1 MKRFFITA
9 FLFTSLLSCGKTL
22 QEEADAFLKS
32 YNQEYQAVY
41 YEASKAQWK
50 ALTDINALNDSLS
63 VVANKKYAAFAGSK
77 DIIQK
82 VRFFREH
89 RSELNDI
96 TIRQL
101 DKIWLDASHQ
111 PGTMPDVVDQLI
123 KANTEATSALYSYQ
137 FTVNGKPYSAND
149 IDRALRNSSDLKERE
164 AVWTASKEVGKIERD
179 HLARLQE
186 LRNKVAREMK
196 YSSFFDLEAH
206 DYGMSS
212 DEVIQLM
219 DQFSEDLKPL
229 YRELHTYI
237 RYELAKKYNQPVP
250 EYLPA
255 HWLPN
260 RWAQNWPGLVPGLQ
274 GEGDIPGKSKE
285 WVVEQAEKF
294 YMSMGFEKLND
305 NFYKNSDLYPA
316 DAASGRKKNTHA
328 SAWHLN
334 LDQDYRSLMSVEPN
348 MEWFKTT
355 HHELGHIY
363 YYIAYTNPE
372 VPLTLRAGA
381 NRAYH
386 EAMGDLM
393 AVAASQEA
401 YLASLG
407 LFDKTKTP
415 DAIKLLLNSALSNS
429 SIVFL
434 PFAAGTMTH
443 FEYELY
449 EKNLPKEEFNK
460 TWWALAKKY
469 QGIVPPKERGAE
481 YCDAATKTHII
492 DDPAQYY
499 DYAISCVLK
508 FQMHDHIAKQIL
520 KQDPANCNYYGSKE
534 AGEFI
539 RSIMRPGASK
549 DWRQVLKE
557 KTGQDL
563 SAKAMLDYYGP
574 LYDWL
579 LQQNKGRKKAEF

>member
-1 MKRFFITA
+1 
-9 FLFTSLLSCGKTL
+9 
-22 QEEADAFLKS
+22 
-32 YNQEYQAVY
+32 
-41 YEASKAQWK
+41 
-50 ALTDINALNDSLS
+50 
-63 VVANKKYAAFAGSK
+63 
-77 DIIQK
+77 
-82 VRFFREH
+82 
-89 RSELNDI
+89 
-96 TIRQL
+96 
-101 DKIWLDASHQ
+101 
-111 PGTMPDVVDQLI
+111 
-123 KANTEATSALYSYQ
+123 
-137 FTVNGKPYSAND
+137 
-149 IDRALRNSSDLKERE
+149 
-164 AVWTASKEVGKIERD
+164 
-179 HLARLQE
+179 
-186 LRNKVAREMK
+186 
-196 YSSFFDLEAH
+196 
-206 DYGMSS
+206 
-212 DEVIQLM
+212 
-219 DQFSEDLKPL
+219 
-229 YRELHTYI
+229 
-237 RYELAKKYNQPVP
+237 
-250 EYLPA
+250 
-255 HWLPN
+255 
-260 RWAQNWPGLVPGLQ
+260 
-274 GEGDIPGKSKE
+274 
-285 WVVEQAEKF
+285 
-294 YMSMGFEKLND
+294 
-305 NFYKNSDLYPA
+305 
-316 DAASGRKKNTHA
+316 
-328 SAWHLN
+328 
-334 LDQDYRSLMSVEPN
+334 LMSVEPN

-460 TWWALAKKY
+460 TWWVLAKKY